1 MKPTLPVA
9 LALVI
14 LCAHT
19 SQAAELKVLSAGAV
33 EPGLVGLLDAFRRE
47 TGQGV
52 AVAFATAPAIRRRV
66 TAGETADV
74 VIAPPAVLD
83 DLAKAGR
90 VLPEGR
96 AAVGRVGVGVTVRS
110 GAAVPDV
117 STPEALKQAVLRAE
131 GLVYNEASTGIYF
144 HRLLERL
151 GVADQVKAKTTR
163 YPDGASVF
171 EHLLRGRVNE
181 VGVGAM
187 TEIIVYTK
195 KGLVLV
201 GPLPAEVQNYTTY
214 AAAVMAGATS
224 PEAARGLVRFLTSP
238 QVKAAFAAAGIEAP
252 Q

>member
-1 MKPTLPVA
+1 M
-9 LALVI
+9 
-14 LCAHT
+14 
-19 SQAAELKVLSAGAV
+19 LSAGAV
-33 EPGLVGLLDAFRRE
+33 EPGLVGLLDAFRRD
-47 TGQGV
+47 TGQGM

-66 TAGETADV
+66 TAGESADI
-74 VIAPPAVLD
+74 VIAPPAVLE
-83 DLAKAGR
+83 DLMKAGR
-90 VLPEGR
+90 VLPEDR
-96 AAVGRVGVGVTVRS
+96 AAVGRVGVGVAVRS
-110 GAAVPDV
+110 GAAVPEV
-117 STPEALKQAVLRAE
+117 STPEGLKQAVLRAD

-151 GVADQVKAKTTR
+151 GVADQVKTKTTR
-163 YPDGASVF
+163 YPDGAAVF

-214 AAAVMAGATS
+214 AAAVMAGAAS

-238 QVKAAFAAAGIEAP
+238 QAKAAFAAAGIESP